1 MNFLTFYRRRWP
13 VIAAVA
19 VVLVVAAVWRMWS
32 S

>member
-19 VVLVVAAVWRMWS
+19 VVLAVVAVLVR
-32 S
+32 